1 MQTHERK
8 RLKTAACR
16 YAFTGLAL
24 NYYSQYEIL
33 GDQLEMTE
41 PFCGDLK
48 EFHKILG
55 QFLEGKTPI
64 QELSQLRSR
73 VIGRMEILTA
83 YVDCFQIY
91 EYVLN
96 RMEFR
101 FQEERT
107 GGEEIHHFV
116 DQLMEYLDASGDT
129 AIFNSRIQE
138 VERQLPIRYTKQKFY
153 SLLSD
158 RLTLY
163 AGADRGNVEDVFY
176 MLRTSSMALL
186 PEGMKEA
193 HETLFG
199 LLSQLRSGNY
209 RNMTEEEWNGLQ
221 DVLYQGSE
229 ILNRESGDYLLLEE
243 MINELY
249 AVLLS
254 MDEALWDAEEKKVLY
269 QVTKEIWSL
278 FMQEEYREPGDEV
291 TALLEK
297 LEGIQESAF
306 ERLDFP
312 EDGEEEVQKLSVLL
326 SGSAFV
332 RLDEEKKEERLS
344 GPADREW
351 LMERSEAFCRELDQ
365 LFSDLPK
372 TVIRAIMANLLS
384 YLPVVFES
392 REALRDHMVNR
403 LESCS
408 DPAEQAA
415 CMELLRR
422 ELMEEDAFY

>member
-33 GDQLEMTE
+33 GEQLETKE
-41 PFCGDLK
+41 PFEGDLK
-48 EFHKILG
+48 EFHQILG
-55 QFLEGKTPI
+55 QFLEGKNPMK
-64 QELSQLRSR
+64 ELSQLRNQ
-73 VIGRMEILTA
+73 VISRMEILTA

-101 FQEERT
+101 FRTEKT
-107 GGEEIHHFV
+107 GGEDIQRFV
-116 DQLMEYLDASGDT
+116 EELMEYLDTSGDT
-129 AIFNSRIQE
+129 TIFNSRIQE

-163 AGADRGNVEDVFY
+163 TGAERSSVEDVFY

-186 PEGMKEA
+186 PEGMEEA
-193 HETLFG
+193 HGTLFG
-199 LLSQLRSGNY
+199 LLAKLRGGNY
-209 RNMTEEEWNGLQ
+209 RNMTEEEFLGLQ
-221 DVLYQGSE
+221 DILNQGSE

-254 MDEALWDAEEKKVLY
+254 VDEALLDAEEKQVLY
-269 QVTKEIWSL
+269 QVTAGIWNL

-291 TALLEK
+291 TVLLEK
-297 LEGIQESAF
+297 LEGIQEAAF

-312 EDGEEEVQKLSVLL
+312 EDGDENIQKLSVLL

-332 RLDEEKKEERLS
+332 RLDEEKNEGALS
-344 GPADREW
+344 GPADRAW
-351 LMERSEAFCRELDQ
+351 LTERTDEFCQELDR
-365 LFSDLPK
+365 LFSELPK

-392 REALRDHMVNR
+392 REELKNHMVNR

-408 DPAEQAA
+408 DPAEQEA